1 MALLFSKVSLFNGES
16 EAEFLTMG
24 IPRDYED
31 LEGYTAFAEYVGELS
46 DECDIE
52 VNVESYLYGD
62 DETVKASYEAIKLT
76 AINKEDGQ
84 IDSTVLDFKDFFRS
98 RPGSTAGSYT
108 PHIWTYNE
116 KSEWYGTSPSY
127 SEKEAIGEAA
137 SEYVRLFTP
146 EQEES
151 NSMNMTL

>member
-1 MALLFSKVSLFNGES
+1 MNYFASQLKWMLGDQPEFQDAKYVGRTCFVPLSNGTNIK
-16 EAEFLTMG
+16 AEFVTRG
-24 IPRDYED
+24 
-31 LEGYTAFAEYVGELS
+31 THQ
-46 DECDIE
+46 
-52 VNVESYLYGD
+52 
-62 DETVKASYEAIKLT
+62 KYEAIKLT

-98 RPGSTAGSYT
+98 RPGSTAGTYT

-146 EQEES
+146 ELDES

>member
-1 MALLFSKVSLFNGES
+1 MTYFASQLKWMLGNQPEFQDAKYVGRACFVSLANGTNIK
-16 EAEFLTMG
+16 AEFVTRG
-24 IPRDYED
+24 
-31 LEGYTAFAEYVGELS
+31 THQ
-46 DECDIE
+46 
-52 VNVESYLYGD
+52 
-62 DETVKASYEAIKLT
+62 KYEAIKLT

-98 RPGSTAGSYT
+98 RPGSTAGTYT